1 MKPKGTLSK
10 PKRALKREINTMAEQ
25 TAVREKP
32 FILHFMTT
40 QKHTSPFD
48 LNMASDA
55 GYDNIFTY
63 PNVTLDEVTSL
74 VQDAIFS
81 RGPRGVWRTGIFIGG
96 RDMQTAMAMLEKAK
110 KAMFPPFQVSLF
122 ADPSGAFTTGAALS
136 AYVVA
141 TCRDKF
147 NTIVKNKR
155 VVVLGATGPVAGCAS
170 IMLAKE
176 GADVRLVAH
185 RDVPKTAALTKS
197 YSDAYG
203 VELRCVDGTDDA
215 KKAAIIADAE
225 ILLCCAAAGVRVI
238 PTDMLKNAK
247 NLMVA
252 ADVNAVPPT
261 GIEGVDALSDAKPI
275 QGAEWAMGLGA
286 LAIGSRKYNLQKK
299 MFQMMLE
306 TDTALALDFLSAFTV
321 ARETI

>member
-1 MKPKGTLSK
+1 
-10 PKRALKREINTMAEQ
+10 MAEQ
-25 TAVREKP
+25 VTVREKP
-32 FILHFMTT
+32 FILHFITT
-40 QKHTSPFD
+40 QKHFSPFD
-48 LNMASDA
+48 ANMATDA

-63 PNVTLDEVTSL
+63 TDVTLDEITGL

-81 RGPRGVWRTGIFIGG
+81 RGPRGVWRTGVFIGG
-96 RDMQTAMAMLEKAK
+96 RDMDMAMAMLEKAK

-147 NTIVKNKR
+147 DTTLKGKR
-155 VVVLGATGPVAGCAS
+155 VVVFGATGPVAGCAS

-185 RDVPKTAALTKS
+185 NNVEKTTQLAEKYSATYDVSLS
-197 YSDAYG
+197 
-203 VELRCVDGTDDA
+203 CVDGTDDA

-238 PTDMLKNAK
+238 PTEMLKHAK
-247 NLMVA
+247 GLLVA
-252 ADVNAVPPT
+252 ADVNAVPPS
-261 GIEGVDALSDAKPI
+261 GIEGLDAMSDAKPI
-275 QGAEWAMGLGA
+275 VGAEWALGLGA
-286 LAIGSRKYNLQKK
+286 LAIGSRKYNLQKS
-299 MFQMMLE
+299 MFQMMLDS
-306 TDTALALDFLSAFTV
+306 DTNVTLDFLSAFTV
-321 ARETI
+321 ARKTI

>member
-1 MKPKGTLSK
+1 
-10 PKRALKREINTMAEQ
+10 MAEQ
-25 TAVREKP
+25 GSTKEKP
-32 FILHFMTT
+32 FILHFITT

-63 PNVTLDEVTSL
+63 PDVTLDEVTGL

-96 RDMQTAMAMLEKAK
+96 RDMDMAMAMLEKAK

-136 AYVVA
+136 AYVVT
-141 TCRDKF
+141 TCRDNF
-147 NTIVKNKR
+147 NTTVRDKR
-155 VVVLGATGPVAGCAS
+155 VVVFGATGPVAGCAS

-176 GADVRLVAH
+176 GANVQLVAH
-185 RDVPKTAALTKS
+185 SSVEKTKALAEKYSAAYDVQLS
-197 YSDAYG
+197 
-203 VELRCVDGTDDA
+203 CVDGTDEA
-215 KKAAIIADAE
+215 KKAAIVADAE
-225 ILLCCAAAGVRVI
+225 ILLCCASAGVRVI

-247 NLMVA
+247 DLLVA

-261 GIEGVDALSDAKPI
+261 GVEGLDAMSDAKPI
-275 QGAEWAMGLGA
+275 VGAEWALGLGA
-286 LAIGSRKYNLQKK
+286 LAIGSRKYNLQKS
-299 MFQMMLE
+299 MFQMMLGSDSNV
-306 TDTALALDFLSAFTV
+306 TLDFLSAFTV
-321 ARETI
+321 ARKTI